1 MKFYTACAI
10 KGNKILVRGYRNGV
24 RFTDTVSYKPSL
36 YIRTE
41 KDQDKAKYRTM
52 NNVKVKRMIF
62 DTLYDC
68 RQFLDQ
74 YRDLDDCPI
83 HGNTDFITQYLM
95 ETYETEVE
103 YDLSKIKVAYLDLE
117 CESENGFPD
126 LDNPNE
132 KINLMSIRIDGVTYV
147 ITSKPVNLPNCKVIL
162 TSSEKELIQ
171 KTFEVLKKEDADIIT
186 GWNIKL
192 FDMPYI
198 IGRAKLFFDEKE
210 IQEWLPFGLM
220 KMRETDIGGKVYKI
234 YEFPG
239 YTILDYMDLY
249 KKFSGTSQES
259 YALNFIAKVELD
271 AQKLDYSEYGSLRE
285 FYQKDFQKFAEYNVQ
300 DALLV
305 EQLDNKLR
313 LIDLA
318 VSIAYEAKITF
329 DTVFF
334 ATRIWETICCDY
346 LFKKNIIPPLKRSYA
361 KDDQFVGA
369 YVKDVTPGL
378 YKNVVSFDAT
388 SLYPSIIMQWNISP
402 ETCTKKDFSLNA
414 DDFLKSKRKDIP
426 DFIEEAESKNSCLA
440 CNGSMFTRDTKGFIP
455 ILIEKTFNQRKEA
468 KTKMIELEK
477 EYEDT
482 KNSELLPRIAAL
494 KIRQSVKKILANS
507 LYGCLGNPAFVYSSP
522 ELATAVTVTGQVI
535 IRKAENAMNDY
546 IQNLT
551 KDDKDYVIAVD
562 TDSVYLNLDPIV
574 QKISSKTNIKDVTD
588 FINQVCDQKI
598 QPEFKKEME
607 ILAHTLGCG
616 ENKIF
621 FKREAIASAGMF
633 IAKKRY
639 ALLVQDLEGVRFK
652 EPKLKIMGLETARS
666 STPAIVR
673 SKLKDCIKIILTKT
687 PEELREYVDQFYD
700 DFIKLPIEDVAAP
713 RGVKGIS
720 KYSDN
725 SSIYKTGT
733 PIATKAALLHN
744 AYTRK
749 LGINKDVQD
758 IKENDKMKFVFVK
771 VPNPYGMGG
780 RDAVLGFINKPPK
793 EFNLEKYIDT
803 KKQFEKT
810 FQEPL
815 DNIVQ
820 AIGWSISDKVTLES
834 FFV

>member
-1 MKFYTACAI
+1 MKFYTACAL
-10 KGNKILVRGYRNGV
+10 KGNKILVRGYRNGA
-24 RFTDTVSYKPSL
+24 RFTDTIAFKPSL
-36 YIRTE
+36 FIKT
-41 KDQDKAKYRTM
+41 DKETKYRTL
-52 NNVKVKRMIF
+52 NGVKVNRMKF

-74 YRDLDDCPI
+74 YRELDDCPI
-83 HGNTDFITQYLM
+83 YGNTDFITQYLM
-95 ETYETEVE
+95 ETYPSEVE
-103 YDLSKIKVAYLDLE
+103 YDLSQIKVAYLDLE
-117 CESENGFPD
+117 CETEGGFPD

-132 KINLMSIRIDGVTYV
+132 RINLMTIRISGVTYV
-147 ITSKPVNLPNCKVIL
+147 ITSKPVDLPDCKVIL
-162 TSSEKELIQ
+162 TSSEKELIK
-171 KTFEVLKKEDADIIT
+171 KTFEVLAKEDADIIT

-192 FDMPYI
+192 FDIPYI
-198 IGRAKLFFDEKE
+198 IGRAKLFFDDSE
-210 IQEWLPFGLM
+210 IQSWLPFGLM
-220 KMRETDIGGKVYKI
+220 KMRETDIGGKNYKI

-285 FYQKDFQKFAEYNVQ
+285 FYTQNFQKFAEYNVQ
-300 DALLV
+300 DTLLV
-305 EQLDNKLR
+305 EQLDDKLK

-318 VSIAYEAKITF
+318 VSIAYEAKITY

-346 LFKKNIIPPLKRSYA
+346 LAQKNIVPPLKRSYA

-369 YVKDVTPGL
+369 YVKEVTPGL

-402 ETCTKKDFSLNA
+402 ETCTHKDSSLNA
-414 DDFLKSKRKDIP
+414 DDFLRSKRKDIP
-426 DFIEEAESKNSCLA
+426 DFIEHAESISSCLA
-440 CNGSMFTRDTKGFIP
+440 CNGSMFTREIKGFIP

-468 KTKMIELEK
+468 KNKMIELEK
-477 EYEDT
+477 EYEKT
-482 KNSELLPRIAAL
+482 KNKDLLPRIAAL

-535 IRKAENAMNDY
+535 IRKAEMAMNDY
-546 IQNLT
+546 IQHLT
-551 KDDKDYVIAVD
+551 KDDKDYVLAVD
-562 TDSVYLNLDPIV
+562 TDSVYLNLNAV
-574 QKISSKTNIKDVTD
+574 VEKVSAKTEIADVTQ
-588 FINQVCDQKI
+588 FIHEVCEHKI
-598 QPEFKKEME
+598 QPQFKKEME
-607 ILAHTLGCG
+607 LLAHTLGCP

-639 ALLVQDLEGVRFK
+639 ALLMQDLEGVRFAD
-652 EPKLKIMGLETARS
+652 PKLKIMGLETARS
-666 STPAIVR
+666 STPAVVR

-687 PEELREYVDQFYD
+687 PEQLREYVDEFYD
-700 DFIKLPIEDVAAP
+700 EFMALPIEDIASP
-713 RGVKGIS
+713 RGVKGIG
-720 KYSDN
+720 KYTDTSD
-725 SSIYKTGT
+725 IYKSGT

-744 AYTRK
+744 AYVKK
-749 LGINKDVQD
+749 LKLDKEIVS

-780 RDAVLGFINKPPK
+780 RDAVIGFIGKPP
-793 EFNLEKYIDT
+793 EQFQLEKYIDR
-803 KKQFEKT
+803 KKQFDKT
-810 FQEPL
+810 FGEPL
-815 DNIVQ
+815 DNILQ
-820 AIGWSISDKVTLES
+820 AIGWSINQQVTLES
-834 FFV
+834 FFG